1 MKMNL
6 VTKRKHINSLISEQ
20 NLAEQSVEKETE
32 NLSTTQKHLVH
43 AESAQ
48 VIAQHVAQTVQQQA
62 HTRISK
68 VVSRCLETVFDGD
81 ETYGFKIR
89 FERKRGRTE
98 AVLVLTEDGNEIDDI
113 FDGQSGGIVDVAS
126 FALRLACIILAKP
139 KLRKIV
145 FLDEPFKFVSERYLD
160 NVRLM
165 LNGLAED
172 FGFQFVMVT
181 HIKALETGKV
191 IEL

>member
-1 MKMNL
+1 MNL
-6 VTKRKHINSLISEQ
+6 KTKRKQINSLISDRT
-20 NLAEQSVEKETE
+20 LAIKSVKQETE
-32 NLSTTQKHLVH
+32 NLSITNKHLAN

-48 VIAQHVAQTVQQQA
+48 IISQHVAQTIQQQA
-62 HTRISK
+62 YIRISK
-68 VVSRCLETVFDGD
+68 VVSRCLETVFDGP
-81 ETYGFKIR
+81 ENYGFKIR

-126 FALRLACIILAKP
+126 FALRLACILLSKP

-145 FLDEPFKFVSERYLD
+145 FLDEPFKFVSEKYLD

-165 LNGLAED
+165 LDGLAED

-181 HIKALETGKV
+181 HITALQTGKV

>member
-1 MKMNL
+1 MNL
-6 VTKRKHINSLISEQ
+6 EKKRKEINSLTCDKH
-20 NLAEQSVEKETE
+20 LAEMSVENETAL
-32 NLSTTQKHLVH
+32 LSRTNKHLVN

-68 VVSRCLETVFDGD
+68 IVSRCLETVFDGP
-81 ETYGFKIR
+81 ENYGFKIR
-89 FERKRGRTE
+89 FDRKRGRTE
-98 AVLVLTEDGNEIDDI
+98 AVLVLTEDGNEIEDI

-126 FALRLACIILAKP
+126 FALRLACILLAKP

-145 FLDEPFKFVSERYLD
+145 FLDEPFKFVSEKYLD

-165 LNGLAED
+165 LDGLAED

-181 HIKALETGKV
+181 HISALQTGKV

>member
-1 MKMNL
+1 MNL
-6 VTKRKHINSLISEQ
+6 EKKRKAINSLKCDRHLE
-20 NLAEQSVEKETE
+20 EMSVENKTALLTRT
-32 NLSTTQKHLVH
+32 NKHLAN

-68 VVSRCLETVFDGD
+68 VVSRCLETVFDGP
-81 ETYGFKIR
+81 ENYGFKIR

-126 FALRLACIILAKP
+126 FALRLACILLAKP

-145 FLDEPFKFVSERYLD
+145 FLDEPFKFVSEKYLD
-160 NVRLM
+160 NVRSM
-165 LNGLAED
+165 LDGLAED

-181 HIKALETGKV
+181 HITALQTGKV
-191 IEL
+191 ISL